1 MSDVIGTILS
11 NAVAVAISPLPIVAV
26 ILILFTPEARTNS
39 LAFLAG
45 WLLGLIVVGGA
56 VLLSGGFGS
65 EGSGGSGGSTLSGI
79 IQLVFGLL
87 LLVFAVRLWR
97 TRPGEDEEPKPPRW
111 MAGVDQFGP
120 VKSIGLAALLSGI
133 NPKNLALTL
142 SAASTI
148 AAAGVSTGSQVFG
161 LVLFV
166 ALGSITVAAP
176 VIFYQLRGQ
185 RAERGLN
192 RMKDWLIANNSTVMM
207 VLLVVFGAKL
217 LGEGVGILFG

>member
-11 NAVAVAISPLPIVAV
+11 NAVAVAISPLPIFAV
-26 ILILFTPEARTNS
+26 ILILFTPEARSNS

-87 LLVFAVRLWR
+87 LVFAVRLWR
-97 TRPGEDEEPKPPRW
+97 TRPGEDEEPKTPRW

-142 SAASTI
+142 SAAPTI
-148 AAAGVSTGSQVFG
+148 GATGVSTGSQVFG